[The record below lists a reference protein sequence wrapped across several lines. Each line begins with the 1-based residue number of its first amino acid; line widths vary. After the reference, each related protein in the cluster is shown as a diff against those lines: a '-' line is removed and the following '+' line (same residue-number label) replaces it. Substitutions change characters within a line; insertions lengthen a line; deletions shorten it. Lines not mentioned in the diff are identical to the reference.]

1 MFFKLFYKIR
11 HLFINLII
19 NAIQYDRMN
28 FVSFLQT
35 KAHEKTIEIL
45 GDDISNSLFFEN
57 KHDLWDLTIDY
68 IKNINK
74 KNNLKVCLEFGVG
87 AGESIRFFAK
97 KLKLKDI
104 DIIGFDTFYG
114 NPEVWPGTNNKIG
127 SSNQNG
133 ELPKNLPKNAKIV
146 KGLIE
151 NTLEE
156 YLKKNNITKIDFIH
170 IDVNIYSASKHI
182 LQKTKKYMDSGSYI
196 LFDEL
201 VNYPYWWRNGEYKA
215 LIETYNNNEFEYIAF
230 DKAKK
235 SLIKIL

>member
-11 HLFINLII
+11 NLFINLII

-133 ELPKNLPKNAKIV
+133 ELPKNLPKNVKIV

>member
-19 NAIQYDRMN
+19 NAIHYDRMN

-97 KLKLKDI
+97 KLKLKNI

-182 LQKTKKYMDSGSYI
+182 LQKTKNYMDSGSYI

>member
-11 HLFINLII
+11 NLFINLII

-57 KHDLWDLTIDY
+57 KHELWDLTIDY

-74 KNNLKVCLEFGVG
+74 KNNIKVCLEFGVG

-97 KLKLKDI
+97 KLKLKEI

-201 VNYPYWWRNGEYKA
+201 VNYPYWWQNGEYKA
-215 LIETYNNNEFEYIAF
+215 LIENYNNNEFEYVAF